1 MSPQISEGSHNSPR
15 ILGDG
20 SVPLTGVVNGRP
32 LDSITLISVP
42 SKLEQ
47 VAQPISEEDQQVVK
61 QSRGEGDE
69 VMDVS
74 EGDFIG
80 LSQGTVL
87 GDGVTPMV
95 REKGYVNGEDGA
107 GQVKPSFRDMVC
119 NMNKTSSIDAGR
131 NTTSARDKDESS
143 EKYGP
148 WMMVSGR
155 KARRESRGMNVES
168 NGTSFFR
175 QGVKKIGKFDVL
187 ASLET
192 EVDGDVER
200 AISRDLGTYGSDV
213 VACTLVAG
221 VDNLVTEAA
230 MDQVVDAGCHGDERI
245 ILQGLGSVG
254 KVSHANERVSVGG
267 SEVVSSDVV
276 VPVRVSLDPKA
287 HVAVQVVEPGK
298 KMDVLNTPSRR
309 VSADDG
315 VVSVKNNPR
324 LQLGEWIGELE
335 HELDDN
341 GKEKS
346 VTVLTG
352 DSSQRK
358 SGANVQWRSNTVFSS
373 KLNR

>member
-1 MSPQISEGSHNSPR
+1 MMSPQISEGSHNSPR

-107 GQVKPSFRDMVC
+107 GQVKPSFRDM
-119 NMNKTSSIDAGR
+119 TSSIDAGR

-315 VVSVKNNPR
+315 V
-324 LQLGEWIGELE
+324 LGEWIGELE

>member
-1 MSPQISEGSHNSPR
+1 
-15 ILGDG
+15 
-20 SVPLTGVVNGRP
+20 
-32 LDSITLISVP
+32 
-42 SKLEQ
+42 
-47 VAQPISEEDQQVVK
+47 
-61 QSRGEGDE
+61 
-69 VMDVS
+69 
-74 EGDFIG
+74 
-80 LSQGTVL
+80 
-87 GDGVTPMV
+87 MV

-107 GQVKPSFRDMVC
+107 GQVKPSFRDMVMGRRGE
-119 NMNKTSSIDAGR
+119 NSDAPVISELDVEMDDEDVQIS
-131 NTTSARDKDESS
+131 NTEASARDKDESS
-143 EKYGP
+143 KNYGS

-192 EVDGDVER
+192 EIDGDVER
-200 AISRDLGTYGSDV
+200 AVSRDLGTYGSDV
-213 VACTLVAG
+213 VARTLVAD

-245 ILQGLGSVG
+245 ILQGSSSVG

-267 SEVVSSDVV
+267 SEVVLSDVV

-287 HVAVQVVEPGK
+287 HVAVQVVEPVK
-298 KMDVLNTPSRR
+298 KMDVLNTPSHR
-309 VSADDG
+309 VSAGDG
-315 VVSVKNNPR
+315 VVSVKNNAR
-324 LQLGEWIGELE
+324 LQVRKGGDKKGDQVWKKKGGHCSHNVQLGEWIRELE

-358 SGANVQWRSNTVFSS
+358 PGANVQWRSNTVFSS
-373 KLNR
+373 KLNC